1 MRVWIEGTNEH
12 RIVDLIRRQ
21 EKLPKAQQDTLNL
34 CQALSTKS
42 WVGYVDD
49 TLICC
54 WGLIPPTIMANTA
67 YLWLYTT
74 PAVTEQWFPFV
85 RHSQRQIEVMLRE
98 YPTITG
104 HCLADA
110 ERSIRWVRWL
120 GGAFKER
127 DSQGRMPFVIRNMQK
142 EAA

>member
-1 MRVWIEGTNEH
+1 MRVWIEGTNEQ

-67 YLWLYTT
+67 YLWLYTR
-74 PAVTEQWFPFV
+74 Q
-85 RHSQRQIEVMLRE
+85 RSRSNGSHSCAI
-98 YPTITG
+98 
-104 HCLADA
+104 
-110 ERSIRWVRWL
+110 RSDRL
-120 GGAFKER
+120 K
-127 DSQGRMPFVIRNMQK
+127 
-142 EAA
+142 

>member
-1 MRVWIEGTNEH
+1 MRVWIEGTSEQ
-12 RIVDLIRRQ
+12 RVADLIRAQ
-21 EKLPKAQQDTLNL
+21 EPLSEQHARALNT
-34 CQALSTKS
+34 CQALSAKS

-54 WGLIPPTIMANTA
+54 WGLIPPTLLAQTA

-74 PAVTEQWFPFV
+74 PAVTAHWFPFV
-85 RHSQRQIEVMLRE
+85 RHSQRWVERALAE

-120 GGAFKER
+120 GGAFRER
-127 DSQGRMPFVIRNMQK
+127 DAEGRVPFVIRNLKK